1 MLVAYIDVF
10 SELDFYNLQFSIG
23 QNSMFAA
30 GFHFYGI
37 TGFYILNNTINYRAS
52 FPGNKIPYFI
62 AEFVTVIIHLM
73 TRIQCYFDCK
83 TFFFHIK
90 DTETAP

>member
-37 TGFYILNNTINYRAS
+37 TGFYILNN
-52 FPGNKIPYFI
+52 IPYFI